1 MLTPLTVMPVG
12 AFTVVPEVKLVP
24 VKVTGTLVPATPV
37 AGLIED
43 RVGCPAVGLT
53 VSTTG
58 LLPPPTVVTDRL

>member
-24 VKVTGTLVPATPV
+24 VKVTGTLVPATPL

-43 RVGCPAVGLT
+43 KVGWPAVELT
-53 VSTTG
+53 VSATEL
-58 LLPPPTVVTDRL
+58 LLPPTLVTDRL